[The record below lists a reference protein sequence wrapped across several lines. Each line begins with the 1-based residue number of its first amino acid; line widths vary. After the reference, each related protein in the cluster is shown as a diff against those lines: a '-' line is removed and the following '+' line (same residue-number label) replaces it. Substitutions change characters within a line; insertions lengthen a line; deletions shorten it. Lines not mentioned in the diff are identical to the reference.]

1 MKLHRL
7 VLTNYKGVEKRE
19 VTFPDSGVIV
29 LQGPNEIGKTSM
41 LEALDLLLEEKDSS
55 RKRQVEAVR
64 PVGKDVPTSIEAEIS
79 SGSYRFTYRKQWFRK
94 PATELRITAPRVEQL
109 VGVAAHD
116 RVSRILE
123 ETSDTDLWKALRLL
137 QATPLVQE
145 DLSGSSALGDALD
158 RAAGQAGAA
167 GGDGESVLEAVE
179 AEFGRYFTLRA
190 GAPTGSYKAV
200 QREAALAA
208 EAAAAAQAALDGV
221 QQDAE
226 AYARAEE
233 ELARCERELAQAE
246 ADLTALEAQWS
257 QIVELQR
264 RAEAARTSA
273 QLAVLEHQG
282 AITRRDERRRQA
294 EESER
299 LTASVGESTRE
310 AGALREECLRREQAL
325 ADLEAA
331 QAAAESAERSA
342 RDAHELAKRD
352 QVHLREVEVRGAL
365 EVRLREL
372 GDAVARCEDAQARLA
387 GLVVD
392 RALWARIERAD
403 RAREAAHLEQRAASA
418 RLSVTAL
425 ADGQVLEID
434 GVRRELGAGHEL
446 EPALGEALEIV
457 VPGALRFSFRPEAGA
472 RERAAEVTAADS
484 TLAAVLREAGVPD
497 VEEARARHA
506 DRLAAE
512 EETRAATAAHQ
523 ILLRG
528 EDIEDLQE
536 RWQAAADS
544 VTAYMGLRP
553 GGTPLPTDHQA
564 AESAVDRAWMAH
576 ERVRDAATEAQ
587 RATDVARTE
596 LVGLRQR
603 LEGSEARREE
613 VTGRAAEVRRT
624 LDEARE
630 ATPDA
635 DLVDAVVVAAA
646 SVETARS
653 AEAEALR
660 LLAAQDPDRVRRER
674 DGAVESVRTWTE
686 RRRAQAEERASIRGR
701 LEKVGSAGLQ
711 EECDAALSRLEHAER
726 ALASADRRA
735 RAARLLRETLLR
747 HRAVAQQAY
756 ATPFADAV
764 NRLGRVVYDDGFAV
778 EVDDQLRVVARVLD
792 GLAIPFEALS
802 TGAKEQLAVLTRLA
816 CAGLVDGQQGVPVV
830 IDDAL
835 GYSDP
840 DRLRRI
846 CAAFNVLEHDSQ
858 VILLTCTP
866 GRYADIDGAEFVT
879 LS

>member
-576 ERVRDAATEAQ
+576 ERVR
-587 RATDVARTE
+587 
-596 LVGLRQR
+596 
-603 LEGSEARREE
+603 
-613 VTGRAAEVRRT
+613 RT